1 MSVLVDY
8 WWFFAIP
15 LAFIAIVIW
24 VFNPRRKKRLEAE
37 KEIPFRD
44 NKPKDG

>member
-1 MSVLVDY
+1 MAVLVEY

-15 LAFIAIVIW
+15 AAFIAIVVY

-37 KEIPFRD
+37 GEIPFRD
-44 NKPKDG
+44 KKPKDR